1 MFAFRKLIVV
11 GNGFDLAHGLNMRY
25 SDFRIFLENYDSL
38 SENLYSAEDYSDIF
52 FCRIWRSLI

>member
-11 GNGFDLAHGLNMRY
+11 GNGFDLAHGLNTRY

-52 FCRIWRSLI
+52 FAGYGES